1 MKKSIKINLIL
12 TLCILPLVALLFT
25 ACPKGEPVKESSYAY
40 TVEVNVTNNSSS
52 QKTLTLQAYTLYD
65 EDNLAQKLYDC
76 DSLTVEA
83 NKTAFYSEKIENA
96 LCDLPHLSFVLKI
109 GKKNFAGFDTEAF
122 KIKEDDAE
130 VAESIIAESSNLGS
144 VKWNSNSE
152 ALLTYKSEGEDKI
165 VTVKENV
172 NDIKIIYTVTIDD
185 SDNISLSVSHT
196 L

>member
-25 ACPKGEPVKESSYAY
+25 ACPKGEPVKESLYAY

-83 NKTAFYSEKIENA
+83 NKTASYSEKIENA
-96 LCDLPHLSFVLKI
+96 LCDLPHLSFVLQI
-109 GKKNFAGFDTEAF
+109 GEKYYAGFDTEAF
-122 KIKEDDAE
+122 KIKEDGAE

>member
-83 NKTAFYSEKIENA
+83 NKTASYSEKIENA

-109 GKKNFAGFDTEAF
+109 GEKNFAGFDTEAF

-130 VAESIIAESSNLGS
+130 AAESIIAESSNLGS